1 MILLTQ
7 LTQDQL
13 VAQLMNGVTLMLLGM
28 GTVLLFLVVLIFVT
42 KGMSHFVTKYE
53 AKKPQVAPAT
63 ATRDNSNNNAAT
75 PNTSADTE
83 IAAAIAAAV
92 AKSRE

>member
-7 LTQDQL
+7 VTNDQL
-13 VAQLMNGVTLMLLGM
+13 VAQLQNGVTLMLLGM
-28 GTVLLFLVVLIFVT
+28 GTVLVFLVVLIFVT
-42 KGMSHFVTKYE
+42 KGLSSFVKKIE
-53 AKKPQVAPAT
+53 AKRPQVAVAT
-63 ATRDNSNNNAAT
+63 AKSSSSNAA
-75 PNTSADTE
+75 PKVSADAE

>member
-7 LTQDQL
+7 IPKDQL
-13 VAQLMNGVTLMLLGM
+13 VEQLMNGVTLMLLGM

-42 KGMSHFVTKYE
+42 KGVSAFVKKIE
-53 AKKPQVAPAT
+53 ANKPQVAPAT
-63 ATRDNSNNNAAT
+63 ATRVSSQNAAT
-75 PNTSADTE
+75 PNTSADAE
-83 IAAAIAAAV
+83 IAAAIVAAV

>member
-7 LTQDQL
+7 VTNDQL
-13 VAQLMNGVTLMLLGM
+13 VTQLQNGVTLMLLGM
-28 GTVLLFLVVLIFVT
+28 GTVLVFLVVLIFVT
-42 KGMSHFVTKYE
+42 KGLSSIVKKIE
-53 AKKPQVAPAT
+53 AKRPQVAPVA
-63 ATRDNSNNNAAT
+63 ASSSSSLNAA
-75 PNTSADTE
+75 PKVSADAE